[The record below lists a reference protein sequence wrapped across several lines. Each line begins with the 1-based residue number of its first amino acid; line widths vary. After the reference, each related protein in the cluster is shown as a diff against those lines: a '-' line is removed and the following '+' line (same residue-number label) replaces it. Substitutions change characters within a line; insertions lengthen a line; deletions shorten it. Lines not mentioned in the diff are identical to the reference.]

1 MTELGDAWQRALAAE
16 QQAVFGYALLG
27 PHLDPG
33 VAGELAHTCQSAH
46 EALRD
51 KAIVAVTATGGAP
64 TSPAPDYP
72 SLYPVPDARSA
83 QSLAIRLE
91 QDAAS
96 AWRYLYAVAAD
107 ATGAPPA
114 AARTAAQSAR
124 TAAQAALTASA
135 VRATRW
141 RLLVNPAAAT
151 VAFPGI

>member
-27 PHLDPG
+27 PHLATG

-51 KAIVAVTATGGAP
+51 KTTVAVTAAGSVP
-64 TSPAPDYP
+64 SPPAADYP

-83 QSLAIRLE
+83 QRLAIRLE

-114 AARTAAQSAR
+114 AARTAAQAG
-124 TAAQAALTASA
+124 LTASA

-141 RLLVNPAAAT
+141 RLLVNPAAAS